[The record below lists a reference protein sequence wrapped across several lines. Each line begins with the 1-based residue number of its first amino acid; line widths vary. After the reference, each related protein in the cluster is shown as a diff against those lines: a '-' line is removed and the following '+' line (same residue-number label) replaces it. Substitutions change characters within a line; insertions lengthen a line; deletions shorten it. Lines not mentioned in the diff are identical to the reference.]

1 MNESS
6 SRDSGRPPPRPDAPP
21 VDPPVAVL
29 EATLRRLRGSEL
41 ACCCAL
47 ALAAR
52 ELCGG
57 RACRVEPAGVPPG
70 AAGGGPGPDGGPAD
84 GGDPG
89 WHRIPLRGPGA
100 PGGPEAWLAVERRGD
115 ERSPPRADRLS
126 ALATLAGLALERHRL
141 ARELRRERGNAKE
154 VRAVLG
160 HALRGHLHAA
170 LLRADGLLM
179 GLRGDGDPALAE
191 VRGQLEQLKG
201 TVEDMVAEI
210 GEVVDET
217 DAGGEGSPGRAAGP
231 REDVRVPELLRE
243 AARREPAGDGPP
255 RVEVEGDVP
264 AIRADAG
271 RLGPALGELFDL
283 ARRSGGSPTLTVRS
297 DGRSSDVHVEMT
309 VDLPPLTGPEVGPED
324 PGASG
329 GAPPGVG
336 ATSAGPAGGANGED
350 DLPSPREVVAELGGR
365 LRIEAGRGSR
375 ATVEVVLPA
384 DGGG

>member
-6 SRDSGRPPPRPDAPP
+6 SRESGRPAPHPDAPP

-29 EATLRRLRGSEL
+29 EATLRRLGGSEL

-47 ALAAR
+47 AVTAR

-57 RACRVEPAGVPPG
+57 RACRVEPAADRPD
-70 AAGGGPGPDGGPAD
+70 AAGGGPGPDRDTAD
-84 GGDPG
+84 GGDAG

-100 PGGPEAWLAVERRGD
+100 TGEPEAWLAVERRGG

-126 ALATLAGLALERHRL
+126 ALASLAGLALERHRL
-141 ARELRRERGNAKE
+141 AREVRRARDNQKE
-154 VRAVLG
+154 IRAVLG

-179 GLRGDGDPALAE
+179 GFRGDGDPDLAE
-191 VRGQLEQLKG
+191 VRGQLEQLKD

-210 GEVVDET
+210 GDVVDGP
-217 DAGGEGSPGRAAGP
+217 DAGGEGSPDRAGGT
-231 REDVRVPELLRE
+231 REDIRVPELLRE
-243 AARREPAGDGPP
+243 AARGERAGDPPP
-255 RVEVEGDVP
+255 RVEVEGEVP
-264 AIRADAG
+264 AVRADAG

-283 ARRSGGSPTLTVRS
+283 ARSSSESPTLSVRS
-297 DGRSSDVHVEMT
+297 DGSSSGVHVEMS
-309 VDLPPLTGPEVGPED
+309 VDLPPLTGPDGGPED
-324 PGASG
+324 PGAG
-329 GAPPGVG
+329 GAASPGG
-336 ATSAGPAGGANGED
+336 GTPGGPAGDASGEVGP
-350 DLPSPREVVAELGGR
+350 PSLREVVADLGGR